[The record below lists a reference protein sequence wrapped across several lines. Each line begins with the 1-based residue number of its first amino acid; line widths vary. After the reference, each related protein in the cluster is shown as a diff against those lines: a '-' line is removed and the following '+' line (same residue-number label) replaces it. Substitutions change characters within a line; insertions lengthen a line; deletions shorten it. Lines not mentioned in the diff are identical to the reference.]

1 MNKHI
6 ETLIERY
13 PSLENSKAAIL
24 ESFEI
29 INNAAMNHN
38 KILVCGNGGSSA
50 DSDHIVGELMKS
62 FVKKRPISN
71 SVKEKIDLIAPNDS
85 DMINNSLE
93 DAIPAINLS
102 QHSAL
107 NTAFSNDV
115 NPNLIFAQQIIG
127 YGNKDDIL
135 ICISSSGSSKNVV
148 FASIVAKAKNMKVIG
163 LTGEREGKVDKYC
176 DVVIK
181 VPEVETYKVQEL
193 HLPIY
198 HTLCLMIEDS
208 IWP

>member
-1 MNKHI
+1 MNKYI
-6 ETLIERY
+6 DDLVKRY
-13 PSLENSKAAIL
+13 PQLDICYNAIE
-24 ESFEI
+24 ESFKI
-29 INNAAMNHN
+29 LDNCAKAKH

-62 FVKKRPISN
+62 FVKKRPIN
-71 SVKEKIDLIAPNDS
+71 HFLKQQIEKIAP
-85 DMINNSLE
+85 IEAETLNSKLQ
-93 DAIPAINLS
+93 DAVSAINLS

-115 NPNLIFAQQIIG
+115 EPSLIFAQQVVG
-127 YGNKDDIL
+127 YGNKDDVL

-148 FASIVAKAKNMKVIG
+148 LASIVAKAKNMKVIG
-163 LTGEREGKVDKYC
+163 LTGSNKGDIDKYC

-181 VPEVETYKVQEL
+181 VPETETYKVQEL

-198 HTLCLMIEDS
+198 HSLCLMIEDS
-208 IWP
+208 LW